1 MKNKT
6 KNFLLNIYQFILI
19 LALVAFVLTSNITLF
34 LHLFSVNAG
43 IAFTEENI
51 RLAALFTFWNA
62 VFLSVVLAF
71 ADFIRRKIVV
81 EKPVKKILE
90 ATDRITSGDFDTR
103 IEVNRFLMSVNEYD
117 SISRNINKMAS
128 ELSGIETLRSDFVAS
143 VSHEMKTPLA
153 VLQNYGTLLKSS
165 DLSEE
170 KRIEYADAIIRTS
183 SRFSELVSSILQLNK
198 LENQSISPNKKRCCI
213 SEHLCESILDF
224 ETAWDSKKL
233 NIEIDIQDDVYIETD
248 KDLLSVA
255 WNNLISN
262 AIKFT
267 PEGGKIKIVL
277 VDNGESV
284 AVSFSDTGCGMTP
297 ETGKRIFEKFY
308 QGDNSH
314 STNGNGLGLSI
325 VKRIVDILDGEIS
338 VESILDRGS
347 VFTVKLKK

>member
-1 MKNKT
+1 M
-6 KNFLLNIYQFILI
+6 
-19 LALVAFVLTSNITLF
+19 
-34 LHLFSVNAG
+34 
-43 IAFTEENI
+43 
-51 RLAALFTFWNA
+51 
-62 VFLSVVLAF
+62 
-71 ADFIRRKIVV
+71 
-81 EKPVKKILE
+81 
-90 ATDRITSGDFDTR
+90 
-103 IEVNRFLMSVNEYD
+103 
-117 SISRNINKMAS
+117 
-128 ELSGIETLRSDFVAS
+128 
-143 VSHEMKTPLA
+143 
-153 VLQNYGTLLKSS
+153 
-165 DLSEE
+165 
-170 KRIEYADAIIRTS
+170 
-183 SRFSELVSSILQLNK
+183 
-198 LENQSISPNKKRCCI
+198 
-213 SEHLCESILDF
+213 
-224 ETAWDSKKL
+224 